1 MPPARQSC
9 PTVISPLSHI
19 LARRRTMQYG
29 AESWPAILFLSL
41 VAVVFLVPAVLLS
54 REVRV
59 SNLMLVLDPP
69 SKPEMRTPIKREP
82 SCSEDWYHL
91 AFAARSSRKRMRTKV

>member
-1 MPPARQSC
+1 
-9 PTVISPLSHI
+9 
-19 LARRRTMQYG
+19 MQYG

-54 REVRV
+54 LEVRV

-69 SKPEMRTPIKREP
+69 SKSEMRTLKREL
-82 SCSEDWYHL
+82 SCSEDWHHL
-91 AFAARSSRKRMRTKV
+91 AFAARSSRKRMRTKVCMHHAR